1 MNKQTSAYNIN
12 KNSGAMEDPKLH
24 NEEYDPYVIVVLNQL

>member
-1 MNKQTSAYNIN
+1 MNKQTSVSKISNTEIIKDVVLN
-12 KNSGAMEDPKLH
+12 

>member
-1 MNKQTSAYNIN
+1 MDKIISAPKMNQSETISAPVL
-12 KNSGAMEDPKLH
+12 S

>member
-1 MNKQTSAYNIN
+1 MNQQISANTMN
-12 KNSGAMEDPKLH
+12 QSETVVETVLR

>member
-1 MNKQTSAYNIN
+1 MNKQISASELN
-12 KNSGAMEDPKLH
+12 KTEIVKDVVLN